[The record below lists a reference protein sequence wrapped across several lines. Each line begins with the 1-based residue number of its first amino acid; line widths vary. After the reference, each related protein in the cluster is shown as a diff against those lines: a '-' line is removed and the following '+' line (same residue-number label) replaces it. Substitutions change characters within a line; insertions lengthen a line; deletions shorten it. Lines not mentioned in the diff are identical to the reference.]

1 LGISKDRFC
10 VKIYPINVIDETP
23 SLKREDGRCFLIV
36 PTIVKAKKDEPA
48 ASIIRRFKKQVMQD
62 QILKDL
68 KRKEFYIKP
77 SQIRKEQKK
86 EWERQKRRE
95 QRLSQSM

>member
-1 LGISKDRFC
+1 
-10 VKIYPINVIDETP
+10 
-23 SLKREDGRCFLIV
+23 V

-68 KRKEFYIKP
+68 KKKEFYIKP
-77 SQIRKEQKK
+77 SQVRKEQKK
-86 EWERQKRRE
+86 EWERAKRRE
-95 QRLSQSM
+95 HRLQESM